1 MNHSMIADD
10 MAVFARVVEHNGFT
24 AAARKLGVPKVRV
37 SRAVAALERALG
49 ARLLERT
56 TRRIALTAAGKSILA
71 HCQRVALEMEAA
83 RAALQPVAEGSLL
96 RVAIDPGFGRLL
108 VAPLVPRFLES
119 FPQITLRL
127 INADEI
133 SGPESF
139 DVELR
144 SDGRLAE
151 GERAMSLG
159 QPPMILCAAPNYLAG
174 KSLPQS
180 PSDLA
185 QHALLWA
192 ASRPDG
198 VLRLAKGGGA
208 VGGGTVNVPGTPRL
222 VAQDLTALHGAVAA
236 GLGIGALPEF
246 MCRQGLAMKRLVRLL
261 PDWEIAD
268 RVELTA
274 VSPVDRAADPA
285 VRSFVDYLSAHVV
298 PALAGAPEAPVVAPA
313 ARKAAG

>member
-1 MNHSMIADD
+1 MIADD
-10 MAVFARVVEHNGFT
+10 MAVFARVVELNGFT
-24 AAARKLGVPKVRV
+24 AAARRLQVPKVRV
-37 SRAVAALERALG
+37 SRSVAALEKALG

-56 TRRIALTAAGKSILA
+56 TRRIALTPAGRSILA
-71 HCQRVALEMEAA
+71 HCQRVALEVEAA
-83 RAALQPVAEGSLL
+83 RAALQPVSQGSLL
-96 RVAIDPGFGRLL
+96 RVAIDQGFGRLL

-127 INADEI
+127 INTEDVAGLD
-133 SGPESF
+133 SF

-159 QPPMILCAAPNYLAG
+159 KPPTILCAAPNYLAG
-174 KSLPQS
+174 KNLPES

-192 ASRPDG
+192 GSRPNG
-198 VLRLAKGGGA
+198 ELRLAKGGGM
-208 VGGGTVNVPGTPRL
+208 VTVPGTPRL
-222 VAQDLTALHGAVAA
+222 VAQDLAALHGAVAA

-261 PDWEIAD
+261 PDWEVAD
-268 RVELTA
+268 QVELTA

-298 PALAGAPEAPVVAPA
+298 PALAGAPEAPLVAPVT
-313 ARKAAG
+313 RKAAG

>member
-10 MAVFARVVEHNGFT
+10 MAVFARVVELNGFT
-24 AAARKLGVPKVRV
+24 AAARKLQVPKVRV
-37 SRAVAALERALG
+37 SRSVMALEKALG

-56 TRRIALTAAGKSILA
+56 TRRISLTTAGRSILA

-83 RAALQPVAEGSLL
+83 RAALQPVTQGSSL
-96 RVAIDPGFGRLL
+96 RVAIDQGFGRLL

-119 FPQITLRL
+119 FPQIQLRL
-127 INADEI
+127 VNSEELTDP
-133 SGPESF
+133 SSY

-144 SDGRLAE
+144 SDGSLAE
-151 GERAMSLG
+151 GEVSTTLG
-159 QPPMILCAAPNYLAG
+159 RPPMILCAAPNYLAG
-174 KSLPQS
+174 KAMPQS

-208 VGGGTVNVPGTPRL
+208 VTVPGAPRL

-246 MCRQGLAMKRLVRLL
+246 MSRQGLAMKRLVRLL
-261 PDWEIAD
+261 PDWEVAD
-268 RVELTA
+268 QVELTA
-274 VSPVDRAADPA
+274 VSPADRAADPA
-285 VRSFVDYLSAHVV
+285 VRVFIEYLGAHVV

-313 ARKAAG
+313 VRKAAS

>member
-1 MNHSMIADD
+1 MNQPMIADD
-10 MAVFARVVEHNGFT
+10 MAVFARVVELNGFT
-24 AAARKLGVPKVRV
+24 AAARKLQVPKVRV
-37 SRAVAALERALG
+37 SRSVAALEKALG

-56 TRRIALTAAGKSILA
+56 TRRISLTTAGRSILA

-174 KSLPQS
+174 KGLPQS

>member
-1 MNHSMIADD
+1 MIADD
-10 MAVFARVVEHNGFT
+10 MAVFARVVELNGFT
-24 AAARKLGVPKVRV
+24 AAARKLQVPKVRV
-37 SRAVAALERALG
+37 SRSVAALEKALG

-56 TRRIALTAAGKSILA
+56 TRRIALTAAGSSILA
-71 HCQRVALEMEAA
+71 HCQRVALEVEAA
-83 RAALQPVAEGSLL
+83 RAALQPVADGALL
-96 RVAIDPGFGRLL
+96 RVAIDQGFGRLL

-127 INADEI
+127 INTEEVT
-133 SGPESF
+133 GPESF

-151 GERAMSLG
+151 GERAISLG
-159 QPPMILCAAPNYLAG
+159 TPPMILCAAPNYLAG
-174 KSLPQS
+174 RSLPQT
-180 PSDLA
+180 PSELA

-192 ASRPDG
+192 ASRPGG

-208 VGGGTVNVPGTPRL
+208 VTVPGTPRL
-222 VAQDLTALHGAVAA
+222 VAQDLTALHAAVAA

-268 RVELTA
+268 QVELTA
-274 VSPVDRAADPA
+274 VSPLDRAANPA
-285 VRSFVDYLSAHVV
+285 VRSFVDYLGAHVV

>member
-10 MAVFARVVEHNGFT
+10 MAVFARVVELNGFT
-24 AAARKLGVPKVRV
+24 AAARKLQVPKVRV
-37 SRAVAALERALG
+37 SRSVAALEKALG

-71 HCQRVALEMEAA
+71 HCQRVALEVEAA
-83 RAALQPVAEGSLL
+83 RAALQPVTQGALL
-96 RVAIDPGFGRLL
+96 RVAIDQGFGRLL

-119 FPQITLRL
+119 FPQIQLRL
-127 INADEI
+127 INAEEV

-151 GERAMSLG
+151 GERAATLG
-159 QPPMILCAAPNYLAG
+159 RPPMILCAAPNYLAG
-174 KSLPQS
+174 KSLPQA

-192 ASRPDG
+192 ASRSDG
-198 VLRLAKGGGA
+198 VLRLAKGGG
-208 VGGGTVNVPGTPRL
+208 TVVVPGAPRL

-246 MCRQGLAMKRLVRLL
+246 MCRQGLAMKRLIRLL
-261 PDWEIAD
+261 PDWEVAD
-268 RVELTA
+268 QVELTA

-285 VRSFVDYLSAHVV
+285 VRSFVDYLGAHVV
-298 PALAGAPEAPVVAPA
+298 PALAGAPEAPVIAPA

>member
-1 MNHSMIADD
+1 MIADD
-10 MAVFARVVEHNGFT
+10 MAVFARVVELNGFT
-24 AAARKLGVPKVRV
+24 AAARKLQVPKVRV
-37 SRAVAALERALG
+37 SRSVAALEKALG

-71 HCQRVALEMEAA
+71 HCQRVALEVEAA
-83 RAALQPVAEGSLL
+83 RAALQPVTEGALL
-96 RVAIDPGFGRLL
+96 RVAIDQGFGRLL

-119 FPQITLRL
+119 FPQIQLRL
-127 INADEI
+127 INVEEI

-144 SDGRLAE
+144 SDGRLTE
-151 GERAMSLG
+151 GERAAVLG
-159 QPPMILCAAPNYLAG
+159 RPPMILCAAPNYLAG
-174 KSLPQS
+174 KSLPQT

-192 ASRPDG
+192 ASRPDS
-198 VLRLAKGGGA
+198 VLRLAKGGG
-208 VGGGTVNVPGTPRL
+208 TVTVPGAPRL

-246 MCRQGLAMKRLVRLL
+246 MCRQGLAMKRLIRLL
-261 PDWEIAD
+261 PDWEVAD
-268 RVELTA
+268 QVELTA

-285 VRSFVDYLSAHVV
+285 VRSFVDYLGAHVV

-313 ARKAAG
+313 PRKAAG

>member
-1 MNHSMIADD
+1 MIADE
-10 MAVFARVVEHNGFT
+10 MAVFARVVELNGFT

-37 SRAVAALERALG
+37 SRAVASLEKALG

-56 TRRIALTAAGKSILA
+56 TRRIALTTAGSSILA
-71 HCQRVALEMEAA
+71 HCQRVALEVEAA
-83 RAALQPVAEGSLL
+83 RAALQPVTAGSLL
-96 RVAIDPGFGRLL
+96 RVAIDQGFGRLL

-127 INADEI
+127 INADEVA
-133 SGPESF
+133 GPESF

-151 GERAMSLG
+151 GERAISLG
-159 QPPMILCAAPNYLAG
+159 KPPMILCAAPNYLAG

-192 ASRPDG
+192 ATRADRG
-198 VLRLAKGGGA
+198 LHLAKGGGA
-208 VGGGTVNVPGTPRL
+208 VSVPGTPRL
-222 VAQDLTALHGAVAA
+222 VAQDLGALHAAVAA

-261 PDWEIAD
+261 PDWEVAD

-274 VSPVDRAADPA
+274 VSPAERAADPA
-285 VRSFVDYLSAHVV
+285 VRSFVDYLGAHVV